1 VHRFAS
7 NIAIDG
13 DMGWVGC
20 KVRRDLEMLRF
31 WNRLLNMNANCLT
44 KKVFIWD
51 YSQQR
56 SISNWNSD
64 IYKLFEK
71 IGKMYNYVN
80 LIPINLNEA
89 KQILVN
95 CEKQSWSDNL
105 LDYPKLRFYRN
116 FKYCKET
123 EAFVYC
129 VHNRSQRSILAQL
142 RCGILPLKVETG
154 RFNQIPLEFRL
165 CTLCDQNSV
174 EDECH
179 FLFDC
184 TLYDEIRT
192 KYFRYILQLHPY
204 YFEMSKEQK
213 LNLLMSKE
221 LVKYTAEFIY
231 NCYIKRRSIIYSS

>member
-1 VHRFAS
+1 MSIKKWTAVLCQGTLVMNHLTEYQKWRHEL
-7 NIAIDG
+7 AINYIQG
-13 DMGWVGC
+13 
-20 KVRRDLEMLRF
+20 
-31 WNRLLNMNANCLT
+31 
-44 KKVFIWD
+44 
-51 YSQQR
+51 
-56 SISNWNSD
+56 NSGTFVD
-64 IYKLFEK
+64 IHVCIYKLFEK
-71 IGKMYNYVN
+71 IGKMHNYVN

-95 CEKQSWSDNL
+95 CEKQNWSDNL

-221 LVKYTAEFIY
+221 LVKYTAEFVY